1 MKIIITESQYERL
14 LGVLPP
20 VLKRRITQ
28 EDMENIDR
36 SIMFQLRFF
45 DRPVYGKDFQK
56 FKEDIIYDGLY
67 DFISEYKSDEI
78 DTEEDEEWGVVWTEE
93 SKRKIFDL
101 YYLLEEP
108 LKSLYN
114 DKLYEIW
121 KKMFRK

>member
-20 VLKRRITQ
+20 ALKRRITQ

-67 DFISEYKSDEI
+67 DFISDYKSDEI

-121 KKMFRK
+121 KEKFRK